1 MWTKGIRKGFL
12 PDPAC
17 LIWMTEHSQKL
28 AFSDISR
35 IIQLWGIDGYNRAA
49 TPLKTIYSRVIVS
62 EPEEDALFLH
72 FGKADCMIVVYVNN
86 LLVSMV

>member
-1 MWTKGIRKGFL
+1 MDQRDKERISAGS
-12 PDPAC
+12 C
-17 LIWMTEHSQKL
+17 LSDLDDGAFTETCFFRH
-28 AFSDISR
+28 FPYNTIM
-35 IIQLWGIDGYNRAA
+35 GIDGYNRAA

-86 LLVSMV
+86 LMVSMV

>member
-1 MWTKGIRKGFL
+1 M
-12 PDPAC
+12 
-17 LIWMTEHSQKL
+17 
-28 AFSDISR
+28 
-35 IIQLWGIDGYNRAA
+35 GIDGYNRAA

-86 LLVSMV
+86 LMVSMV